1 VVAALDSSRSFES
14 HESKVSDPLKRA
26 EPVRARGH
34 RGGVISM
41 HRALTQFRLGTMNLI
56 VASCLFVFFSAAWV
70 ILLPLVCRL
79 WTNIFAFGIRSLP
92 LHAELG
98 LAEHHWTRFLNFDIP
113 YLKMEPV
120 LPSAQIWWLTC
131 AITTLIFVAAYFISQ
146 RLIPLIY
153 LLRGILLVQAIALLY
168 FAFIPASFPHTPES
182 YLAGFVTSG
191 IVLISLVPLAFGLT
205 YYIFDFGMP
214 RKALLTSMTMVHL
227 ALFLPFQVL
236 LQALVLQKTVL
247 FMPVL
252 YIIFGMPVDVM
263 LVIAFYSWGM
273 TWSFRSEGV

>member
-1 VVAALDSSRSFES
+1 LDSSRSFDS
-14 HESKVSDPLKRA
+14 HDTKLSGPLKRA
-26 EPVRARGH
+26 EPIRVRGH

-56 VASCLFVFFSAAWV
+56 VASCLFVFFSFAWV
-70 ILLPLVCRL
+70 VLLPLVCRL
-79 WTNIFAFGIRSLP
+79 WTSIFAFGIRSLP

-98 LAEHHWTRFLNFDIP
+98 LAEHHWTRFLSFNIP
-113 YLKMEPV
+113 YLKIEPV

-131 AITTLIFVAAYFISQ
+131 AITVLIFVATYFTSQ
-146 RLIPLIY
+146 KLIPLIY
-153 LLRGILLVQAIALLY
+153 LLRGVLLVQAIALLY

-182 YLAGFVTSG
+182 YLAGFITSG
-191 IVLISLVPLAFGLT
+191 MVLISLVPLVFGLT
-205 YYIFDFGMP
+205 YYIFDFGLP

-263 LVIAFYSWGM
+263 LVIGFYSWGM
-273 TWSFRSEGV
+273 TWSFRSEAA

>member
-1 VVAALDSSRSFES
+1 MDSSRSFES
-14 HESKVSDPLKRA
+14 HDSKASGPLKGA
-26 EPVRARGH
+26 EPVRVRGH

-56 VASCLFVFFSAAWV
+56 VASCLFVFFSFAWV
-70 ILLPLVCRL
+70 VLLPLVCRL
-79 WTNIFAFGIRSLP
+79 WTSIFALGIRYLP
-92 LHAELG
+92 LHVELG
-98 LAEHHWTRFLNFDIP
+98 LAEHHWTRFLSFDIP

-131 AITTLIFVAAYFISQ
+131 AITVLIFVATYFISQ
-146 RLIPLIY
+146 RWIPLVY
-153 LLRGILLVQAIALLY
+153 FLRAVLLVQAIALLY

-191 IVLISLVPLAFGLT
+191 IVLISLLPLVFGLT
-205 YYIFDFGMP
+205 YYIFDFGLP

-227 ALFLPFQVL
+227 ALFLPFQML

-263 LVIAFYSWGM
+263 LVIGFYSWGM
-273 TWSFRSEGV
+273 TWSFRSEAA

>member
-1 VVAALDSSRSFES
+1 LDSLKSFES
-14 HESKVSDPLKRA
+14 PDSKVSGPLKRV
-26 EPVRARGH
+26 EPVRVRGH

-56 VASCLFVFFSAAWV
+56 VASCLFVFFSFAWV

-79 WTNIFAFGIRSLP
+79 WTGIFAFGIRSLP
-92 LHAELG
+92 LQAELG
-98 LAEHHWTRFLNFDIP
+98 LAEHHWTRFLSFDIP

-131 AITTLIFVAAYFISQ
+131 AITVLIFVATYFTSQ
-146 RLIPLIY
+146 KLIPLIY
-153 LLRGILLVQAIALLY
+153 LLRGVLLVQAIALLY

-182 YLAGFVTSG
+182 YLAGFITSG
-191 IVLISLVPLAFGLT
+191 MVLISLVPLVLGLT
-205 YYIFDFGMP
+205 YYIFDFGLP

-263 LVIAFYSWGM
+263 LVIGFYSWGM
-273 TWSFRSEGV
+273 TWSFRSEAT